1 MANKKTLKKSVFSKN
16 LSTKV
21 EKALM
26 YLTNPRVKDII
37 ERRFGIK
44 TGSQETLEAIGKIY
58 KITRERVRQIE
69 EAGIKILKSD
79 DVISNFLP
87 VFKYLDDLFA
97 DHGHIMGEDYL
108 YHTTTGTN
116 EANHLKGQIFLSLTL
131 GDPYKR
137 VINDSKF
144 NPYWI
149 ANSDAKVKA
158 EKVLDS
164 LMEHF
169 KQNNKVFNEPE
180 LLNILSKKYSN
191 FPEKLFHVILDIAK
205 DVEKNNFGEI
215 GLIDWPEISPQG
227 VKDRAYLVL
236 RKTGEPLH
244 FTEITDLINKWG
256 FTHKPAYVQTV
267 HNELI
272 KDPRFILVGRGTY
285 ALSDWGYET
294 GTVEELIEKI
304 LKSNKKPLTKKEILD
319 KVLAQRR
326 VKPNTI
332 VLNLQRSSKFAKLG
346 DGKYAIA

>member
-1 MANKKTLKKSVFSKN
+1 MAKKKISRKTVLSKG
-16 LSTKV
+16 LSAKV
-21 EKALM
+21 EKALL
-26 YLTNPRVKDII
+26 YLTNPRIKDII

-44 TGSQETLEAIGKIY
+44 TGNQETLEAIGKIY

-69 EAGIKILKSD
+69 EAGLKILKSNK
-79 DVISNFLP
+79 VISCFAP

-108 YHTTTGTN
+108 YCTTTGTN
-116 EANHLKGQIFLSLTL
+116 EANSLKGQIFLALTL
-131 GDPYKR
+131 GDSYER
-137 VINDSKF
+137 VIKDSKF

-149 ANSDAKVKA
+149 AHPEAKARA

-169 KQNNKVFNEPE
+169 KQNNKVFNESE
-180 LLNILSKKYSN
+180 ILNVLSKKHSN
-191 FPEKLFHVILDIAK
+191 LPEKLFCVILDIAK
-205 DVEKNNFGEI
+205 DIEKNNFGEI

-236 RKTGEPLH
+236 RKTNEPLH

-256 FTHKPAYVQTV
+256 FANRPAYVQTV

-272 KDPRFILVGRGTY
+272 KDPRFVLVGRGTY
-285 ALSDWGYET
+285 ALADWGYES

-304 LKSNKKPLTKKEILD
+304 LKNNKKPLTKKEILD

-332 VLNLQRSSKFAKLG
+332 VLNLQRSPKFAKLG